1 MRDSDLRW
9 KIEVWLLEF
18 DAEVDAQF
26 SAGESERG
34 EAAYRNWH
42 QRVVTALSEL
52 DDGLG
57 KAFDR
62 TSNPRNVRS
71 ENLTTTRAKFMRTCG
86 SPAKAYL
93 LKLRSDLQKS
103 MRSNEFEPRSA
114 ALTAK

>member
-34 EAAYRNWH
+34 EAAYRNW
-42 QRVVTALSEL
+42 
-52 DDGLG
+52 LG